1 MPCDV
6 IDDRLL
12 GALHIDALHRNGF
25 AHLAHEEHAAFQVGT
40 LDALMSG
47 RFDGDAT
54 LGELLDH
61 GTMGLGTV
69 QHLGGELIVID
80 GDAFVAR
87 VDGSLEQVPRSL
99 KTPFAV
105 VTNFVATRHSELS
118 DVDFAALTSAI
129 DDMGFDPDV
138 VVSLQVEGSFTNLVV
153 RSVPEQRPPYR
164 PLSEV
169 VHDQHEW
176 TLEEATGT
184 LVGFRFPDRTA
195 GVEVPGYHLHFIAA
209 DRSTGGHVVDLFV
222 EHAVVEVDAS
232 SQLHVELPEGVG
244 LGQPGVADRA
254 QIRSIEGGGDR
265 ST

>member
-1 MPCDV
+1 MARDI

-40 LDALMSG
+40 LDALIAG

-61 GTMGLGTV
+61 GTLGLGTV

-105 VTNFVATRHSELS
+105 VTDFSPSRRTELS
-118 DVDFAALTSAI
+118 SVDFAALTAAI
-129 DDMGFDPDV
+129 DEMGFDPDV
-138 VVSLQVEGSFTNLVV
+138 VVSLRVEGTFSDLVV

-176 TLEEATGT
+176 TLEEANGT

-195 GVEVPGYHLHFIAA
+195 GVEVPGYHLHFIAQ
-209 DRSTGGHVVDLFV
+209 DRTTGGHVVDLSID
-222 EHAVVEVDAS
+222 HAVIEVDAS

-254 QIRSIEGGGDR
+254 QIRSIEGGGGR
-265 ST
+265 SS